1 MQMEDKVISGFLTG
15 IKDLRAKIR
24 AIYFFGSRVRNDYR
38 PDSDY
43 DLLIV
48 TEKKDREL
56 KDKLYDSVMDVLIET
71 GKYISLK
78 IFSLEQFNYLSS
90 IPTLF
95 MERILKEG
103 VKIG

>member
-1 MQMEDKVISGFLTG
+1 MKDKVLSKFLTS
-15 IKDLRAKIR
+15 IQPLSSKIR
-24 AIYFFGSRVRNDYR
+24 EIYFFGSRVRKDFR

-43 DLLIV
+43 DLLVV
-48 TEKKDREL
+48 TKEKDLRL
-56 KDKLYDSVMDVLIET
+56 KDKLFDSVMDVLLAT

-78 IFSLEQFNYLSS
+78 IYPLAEFKRLSS

-95 MERILKEG
+95 MRNILREG